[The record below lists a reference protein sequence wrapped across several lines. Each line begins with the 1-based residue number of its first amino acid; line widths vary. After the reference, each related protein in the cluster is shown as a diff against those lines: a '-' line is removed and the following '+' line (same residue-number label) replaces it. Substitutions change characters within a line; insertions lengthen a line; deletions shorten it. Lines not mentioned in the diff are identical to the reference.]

1 MTFIPKK
8 TDTNFGT
15 NNIKMIIKDSLSHND
30 IEQFAASLSHLDQ
43 TVKQLSGRT
52 FNFSNELVMFPKVML
67 SRISIGE
74 QAMFHGV
81 CQSEHFAF
89 TIPNNDTAIKVNGI
103 QVNADDSLYIMPP
116 SEEIIA
122 LFEQELNGYHF
133 SIDSK
138 FLAKH
143 LGHDL
148 HSSLIQK
155 SEIIRSGKTN
165 FNSYQNFKKQ
175 LFRNIDYS
183 LKHSDSL
190 SEMAVLDIQCYI
202 ANAIRILF
210 INNKDELKKTKIP
223 YNKRHAIV
231 TRALEYINSN
241 NNIFLSVPDIAEQC
255 YCSIR
260 TLEYAFKQLLS
271 VTPKQYLTIRRMY
284 MIRQELTFKNC
295 INITQVLNLY
305 GVINQGRFSKDYFK
319 MFGEYPKNTLK
330 SH

>member
-1 MTFIPKK
+1 
-8 TDTNFGT
+8 
-15 NNIKMIIKDSLSHND
+15 MITKDSLNHND
-30 IEQFAASLSHLDQ
+30 IEQFAASLAHLDQ

-52 FNFSNELVMFPKVML
+52 FNFSNDLVIFPKAML
-67 SRISIGE
+67 SRIHIGK

-81 CQSEHFAF
+81 CHSDHFAF
-89 TIPNNDTAIKVNGI
+89 TIPSNNTAIRVNGI

-116 SEEIIA
+116 SEEIVA

-133 SIDSK
+133 SIESK

-143 LGHDL
+143 IGHEL
-148 HSSLIQK
+148 HSTLIQK
-155 SEIIRSGKTN
+155 SEVVRSGKAN
-165 FNSYQNFKKQ
+165 LNSYQNFKNQ

-183 LKHSDSL
+183 LKHCDSL

-210 INNKDELKKTKIP
+210 IDDNNELKKSSIP

-231 TRALEYINSN
+231 TRALEYINSSHD
-241 NNIFLSVPDIAEQC
+241 IYVSIPDIAEQC
-255 YCSIR
+255 FCSIR

-271 VTPKQYLTIRRMY
+271 VTPKQYLTIRRLY
-284 MIRQELTFKNC
+284 MIRQDLASKNC
-295 INITQVLNLY
+295 NNIAQLLSLY
-305 GVINQGRFSKDYFK
+305 GVVNQGRFSKDYFR

-330 SH
+330 SR

>member
-1 MTFIPKK
+1 
-8 TDTNFGT
+8 
-15 NNIKMIIKDSLSHND
+15 
-30 IEQFAASLSHLDQ
+30 
-43 TVKQLSGRT
+43 
-52 FNFSNELVMFPKVML
+52 
-67 SRISIGE
+67 
-74 QAMFHGV
+74 
-81 CQSEHFAF
+81 
-89 TIPNNDTAIKVNGI
+89 
-103 QVNADDSLYIMPP
+103 
-116 SEEIIA
+116 
-122 LFEQELNGYHF
+122 
-133 SIDSK
+133 
-138 FLAKH
+138 
-143 LGHDL
+143 
-148 HSSLIQK
+148 
-155 SEIIRSGKTN
+155 
-165 FNSYQNFKKQ
+165 
-175 LFRNIDYS
+175 
-183 LKHSDSL
+183 
-190 SEMAVLDIQCYI
+190 MAVLDIQCYI